1 MTKREKAIKDRFWL
15 KVRRFAI
22 TNSLYHILESRLN
35 LLPIEREFCCYIQSK
50 VLRETHDDPARFVN
64 IGARYW
70 QSKCGGTYSRWI
82 ALLVTSGELI
92 VNDRYLK
99 GQKNRSGFT
108 KSYRI
113 PSTALASGLR
123 TIDFKGKVKSLKD
136 RTILSNSDGII
147 AYVHECASRLTVPI
161 DLLPVQ
167 CSIRDASAHDYSR
180 RIFFGDFNIRYGPN
194 GGRLYHS
201 IIEMPCESRS
211 NLVFKDSKSP
221 LIEYDIKSCHPV
233 LLLPLISCPLE
244 KERYCVLL
252 DHDIY
257 STIRSSMNATYDR
270 DGLKTQFL
278 IYVNRGDRSSTSRN
292 PIHRFFST
300 HFPIFTNEILNARND
315 LAVYLQREESQIMV
329 QDLGT
334 YCRENKLFWIPCHD
348 GWMGIEDGQAQI
360 IRKVSELFFE
370 RTGYHVQITN
380 KTLSNPYYYSSLLSI
395 LSIFPSY
402 VHSKPT
408 SLTSDYRRLAEDWL
422 KNLPKHPEPDE
433 ETLRMANDA
442 RQRQRMGHRAVKKG
456 IHETEQLRKELA
468 PLWAKFQN
476 RSSNEKGVV

>member
-70 QSKCGGTYSRWI
+70 QSKCGGTYSHWI
-82 ALLVTSGELI
+82 DLLVTYGELI

-123 TIDFKGKVKSLKD
+123 AIDFKGKAKSLKD
-136 RTILSNSDGII
+136 RTNLSNSDGII
-147 AYVHECASRLTVPI
+147 AYVHECASRLTVPVE
-161 DLLPVQ
+161 LLPVQ
-167 CSIRDASAHDYSR
+167 CSVRDASGHEYCR

-201 IIEMPCESRS
+201 IIEMPRESRS
-211 NLVFKDSKSP
+211 NLVFKEDKSP

-233 LLLPLISCPLE
+233 LLLPLISCPIE
-244 KERYCVLL
+244 KERYRVLL

-257 STIRSSMNATYDR
+257 STIRSSMNVIDDR
-270 DGLKTQFL
+270 DGMKTQFL
-278 IYVNRGDRSSTSRN
+278 IYINRSDRNSSPKN
-292 PIHRFFST
+292 LIHNFFSN
-300 HFPIFTNEILNARND
+300 HFPNFTDEILNVRKD
-315 LAVYLQREESQIMV
+315 LAVYLQQEESQIMV

-334 YCRENKLFWIPCHD
+334 YCNKNKLYWIPCHD
-348 GWMGIEDGQAQI
+348 GWMGIEDSQLQI
-360 IRKVSELFFE
+360 INEVSRLFFNK
-370 RTGYHVQITN
+370 TGYNVTITQ
-380 KTLSNPYYYSSLLSI
+380 KLLSNINTTNNILSNS
-395 LSIFPSY
+395 SIFPSY

-408 SLTSDYRRLAEDWL
+408 SPTSDIRRLAEDWL
-422 KNLPKHPEPDE
+422 KNLPKHPEPDK
-433 ETLRMANDA
+433 ETLEAAADA
-442 RQRQRMGHRAVKKG
+442 RQRQSMGYRAFKKG

-468 PLWAKFQN
+468 PLWLKFQN
-476 RSSNEKGVV
+476 RSTNEKGSE